1 MSDQPPQSFERDLSP
16 AEERDVLLNFMGNT
30 YGEIK
35 KIDNHITSQS
45 STLQATGS
53 EQVKKSIEQVFSQ
66 TPQPVQSAPT
76 PQPVVQQSEVQQPA
90 AQVEQPVEP
99 IPQISDQPEINDSQ
113 LIFSFDVNEKDQLFD
128 LIEKVST
135 KLDKLHRKVDDLLES
150 NKNSKV
156 TSLPIKRQSK
166 KKSAKPKEEH

>member
-1 MSDQPPQSFERDLSP
+1 MSDQPPESFERDLSP

-66 TPQPVQSAPT
+66 TPQPVQSTPV
-76 PQPVVQQSEVQQPA
+76 PQPAV
-90 AQVEQPVEP
+90 QVEKPVVPIHQTTVEP
-99 IPQISDQPEINDSQ
+99 EIDDSQ

-135 KLDKLHRKVDDLLES
+135 KLDKLNRKVDDLLES

>member
-16 AEERDVLLNFMGNT
+16 AEERDVLLNFMGNA

-53 EQVKKSIEQVFSQ
+53 DQVKRNIEQVFSE
-66 TPQPVQSAPT
+66 TPQPAQSAQT
-76 PQPVVQQSEVQQPA
+76 EQPIIQQPA
-90 AQVEQPVEP
+90 VQVEQSVKPVQQTPVEP
-99 IPQISDQPEINDSQ
+99 QINDSQ

-128 LIEKVST
+128 LIEKVVT
-135 KLDKLHRKVDDLLES
+135 RLDKLHRKVDALIES
-150 NKNSKV
+150 DKNSKV
-156 TSLPIKRQSK
+156 TSLPVKRQSK
-166 KKSAKPKEEH
+166 KKSANQKEEH

>member
-76 PQPVVQQSEVQQPA
+76 PQPEVQQPVV
-90 AQVEQPVEP
+90 QVEQPVVPTHQTTIE
-99 IPQISDQPEINDSQ
+99 PEIDDSQ

>member
-1 MSDQPPQSFERDLSP
+1 MSDQPPQSFERELSP

-53 EQVKKSIEQVFSQ
+53 DKVKKSIEQVFSQ
-66 TPQPVQSAPT
+66 APQPVQAATDLQPAIQ
-76 PQPVVQQSEVQQPA
+76 QPVVQI
-90 AQVEQPVEP
+90 EQPVEQIQQTP
-99 IPQISDQPEINDSQ
+99 VMPQIDDSQ
-113 LIFSFDVNEKDQLFD
+113 LVFSFDVNEKDQLFD

-166 KKSAKPKEEH
+166 KKSANSKEER

>member
-66 TPQPVQSAPT
+66 IPQPVQSAPI
-76 PQPVVQQSEVQQPA
+76 QQPA
-90 AQVEQPVEP
+90 VQVEKPVVP
-99 IPQISDQPEINDSQ
+99 IHQTTVEPEINDSQ

-135 KLDKLHRKVDDLLES
+135 KLDKLNRKVDDLLES

>member
-1 MSDQPPQSFERDLSP
+1 MSDQPPESFERDLSP

-66 TPQPVQSAPT
+66 TPQPVQSTPV
-76 PQPVVQQSEVQQPA
+76 PQPEVQQP
-90 AQVEQPVEP
+90 VEQIQQTPVM
-99 IPQISDQPEINDSQ
+99 PQIDNSQ
-113 LIFSFDVNEKDQLFD
+113 LVFSFDVNEKDQLFD

>member
-76 PQPVVQQSEVQQPA
+76 EQPVIQQPDV
-90 AQVEQPVEP
+90 QVKQPVEP
-99 IPQISDQPEINDSQ
+99 TQQTSIEPEVNDSQ

-128 LIEKVST
+128 LIERLST
-135 KLDKLHRKVDDLLES
+135 KLDKLNRKVDGLIES
-150 NKNSKV
+150 DKNSKV
-156 TSLPIKRQSK
+156 TSLPVKRQSK
-166 KKSAKPKEEH
+166 KKSVKRKEEH